1 MNQPVHIPRALWERL
16 IARFRTSSIAVSKDH
31 GCSKVQQWRRTTDV
45 DFRQPTEKK
54 KKERN
59 VEAGSI
65 SLYFSSKG
73 RRKFD
78 TRSTEVARKTY
89 SVKTVRPRNSR
100 KPDPR
105 LPNDRPGSFP
115 LAISH
120 SILATH
126 L

>member
-1 MNQPVHIPRALWERL
+1 MNQSVHIPRALWERL

-54 KKERN
+54 KKKETSRQDR
-59 VEAGSI
+59 S
-65 SLYFSSKG
+65 YFSSKG